1 MRLPILVTLTVSLV
15 LGLAAPL
22 ALAQPAAPPAPPTAA
37 GEASYHSPMRLQC
50 EDELRKDKDWYA
62 DLKEQLY
69 AKVQKD
75 ASTYATTNNR
85 HVLMAYAVF
94 WLLTVGFVVLQWR
107 RQQVL
112 KGEVARLEQ
121 ELQRALRDE
130 AKGGAS

>member
-1 MRLPILVTLTVSLV
+1 
-15 LGLAAPL
+15 
-22 ALAQPAAPPAPPTAA
+22 
-37 GEASYHSPMRLQC
+37 MRLQC